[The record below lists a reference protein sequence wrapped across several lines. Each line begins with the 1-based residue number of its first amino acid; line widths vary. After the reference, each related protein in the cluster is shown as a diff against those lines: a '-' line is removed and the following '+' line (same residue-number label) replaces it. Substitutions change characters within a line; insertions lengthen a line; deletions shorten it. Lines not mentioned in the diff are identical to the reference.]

1 MSGNLNS
8 PLFGPQLPMQM
19 VESVQT
25 YEPPVMPEY
34 STVYNNSGK
43 IRNESL
49 TIQSNSIGLKYDSE
63 KLRMDLLDPDFL
75 EDVAKVLT
83 YGAKK
88 YNAHNWRGGLNYSRI
103 IGAIYRHLTAI
114 NRGED
119 IDLESGL
126 SHSSHLGANVQFL
139 NWMMKYRPDLD
150 DRWKP

>member
-8 PLFGPQLPMQM
+8 PLFGPQLPIQT

-25 YEPPVMPEY
+25 YEPLVMPGY
-34 STVYNNSGK
+34 PSVVSG
-43 IRNESL
+43 SGF
-49 TIQSNSIGLKYDSE
+49 TGLKYDSE